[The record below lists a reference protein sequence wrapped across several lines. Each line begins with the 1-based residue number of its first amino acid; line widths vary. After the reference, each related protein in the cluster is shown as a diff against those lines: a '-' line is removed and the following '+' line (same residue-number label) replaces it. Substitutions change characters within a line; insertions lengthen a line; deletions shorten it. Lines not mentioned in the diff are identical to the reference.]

1 MVIEVKENIE
11 GLDIEW
17 MELIKEAKKLGI
29 KKEEIRE
36 FLSKNAL
43 NQVNQ
48 C

>member
-36 FLSKNAL
+36 FLSKNSL